1 MRPYDLK
8 AYEVNTVLRFFMY
21 SMPME
26 QRSQLVA
33 EFPVIYNKL
42 VGSEVVEIKKERDE
56 LRVKLE
62 ISNSAS
68 DSALSAAMDQH
79 SAALEVAA
87 ERDVAIAARE
97 ALEISLRDVAAE
109 RDALKEER
117 NALECLVLKA
127 LPVSQRGGRG

>member
-8 AYEVNTVLRFFMY
+8 DYEVNTVLRFFMY

-56 LRVKLE
+56 LRV
-62 ISNSAS
+62 
-68 DSALSAAMDQH
+68 D
-79 SAALEVAA
+79 ALEDAAERDALHKRARRLQEKYSSMKA

-109 RDALKEER
+109 RDALKAER